1 MEVTPMKTEIVLDAM
16 PTYTQYVPLAVLG
29 YCLTRT
35 RFLQQVWSQIE
46 LGSKAYDHTPAEKL
60 QDALLCML
68 AGLGSISKINTR
80 LRPDQTLAQAWE
92 RDEFAEQSTI
102 ARVLDSL
109 GQEQVEQLRQ
119 GHQSLFRSYSQTMK
133 HDYHNSWLMIDIDPT
148 GLLASR
154 HAEGSRKGYV
164 AGQVNH
170 YNRQLARVSVP
181 TYHENLYSFLYPGNQ
196 QGATMVK
203 PAVKT
208 IQEFLGLGPEQRPR
222 VIIRSD
228 ASLGTDGNINW
239 LLWLNYQI
247 LMKGFSGSRAVKLAK
262 RVAEQDWLEDP
273 ARKRWIALA
282 PDPPRFARR
291 IQVFSLK
298 WQGKS
303 KIRYGTLLSTLF
315 QLEPLPT
322 FRLHDG
328 RGAMEIEIRSDK
340 QGLKLPKRR
349 KHRFAAQEALVLLTD
364 LAHNL
369 LSWIHHWVM
378 VDTDFADFGTQRMVE
393 ELLCIPGRVEI
404 EENMLKKVSLLES
417 HPYAPSMRQILQNLL
432 NFFGYP

>member
-1 MEVTPMKTEIVLDAM
+1 MKTEIVLEPM
-16 PTYTQYVPLAVLG
+16 PTYTQYAPLAVLG

-35 RFLQQVWSQIE
+35 GFLQSVWSRIE
-46 LGSKAYDHTPAEKL
+46 LEVKTYEHTPTEKL
-60 QDALLCML
+60 QDALVCML
-68 AGLGSISKINTR
+68 AGLGAISKINTH
-80 LRPDQTLAQAWE
+80 LRPDRTLAQAWG
-92 RDEFAEQSTI
+92 RNEFAEQSTV
-102 ARVLDSL
+102 ARLLDSL
-109 GQEQVEQLRQ
+109 GREQVEQLRQ
-119 GHQSLFRSYSQTMK
+119 GHQNLFRTYSQTMK
-133 HDYHNSWLMIDIDPT
+133 HDYRNSWLVIDIDPT

-154 HAEGSRKGYV
+154 HAEGSCKGFV
-164 AGQVNH
+164 AGKVNQ

-181 TYHENLYSFLYPGNQ
+181 TYHESLYSFLYPGNQ

-208 IQEFLGLGPEQRPR
+208 FQEFLNLDKKQRRR

-239 LLWLNYQI
+239 LLWLSYQV
-247 LMKGFSGSRAVKLAK
+247 LMKGFSGSRAVKLATQ
-262 RVAEQDWLEDP
+262 VAEQDWQEDP
-273 ARKRWIALA
+273 VRKRWIAPA

-298 WQGKS
+298 WQAK
-303 KIRYGTLLSTLF
+303 KQIRYGTLLSTLF
-315 QLEPLPT
+315 QLDPLST

-349 KHRFAAQEALVLLTD
+349 KHSLAAQEALVLLTD

-369 LSWIHHWVM
+369 LSWTHGWVM
-378 VDTDFADFGTQRMVE
+378 ADTRFTGYGTQRMVE

-404 EENMLKKVSLLES
+404 EENMLKKVVLLKS
-417 HPYAPSMRQILQNLL
+417 HPFASSMRDILQNLL
-432 NFFGYP
+432 DFFGNP